1 MTRSRFFSSTEESRK
16 SVFEVEPSAAP
27 PAAAATVA
35 SATSRSNKGTKVA
48 SSGSSSSS
56 GPASRWRRRLRRSH
70 AHDFNET
77 AAAAS
82 AAAGAAVVP
91 EKPVIAAALSR
102 DSLLGSGCL
111 TEAPSSRGTS
121 AETLSTCSPALES
134 IADDGLDVDSFDLD
148 GSESSWLEAELPPLQ
163 LPAAAAGANSQQQ
176 RKEQQQQQQR
186 YVGPLE
192 LHVKDF
198 ECGECVGKG
207 SYSKVFLG
215 SHAPTGTEWALKVVS
230 KRKTFETRENL
241 MHLREER
248 HISTKLQG
256 SDFLVRTA
264 GTFQNPRSV
273 VFAMEY
279 LPGGDL
285 YQRLSDKG
293 TLSLRET
300 VAWTA
305 QAVLAIE
312 DLHAKNIVHR
322 DVKPEN
328 FLMGKSG
335 TLKLTDFG
343 FARELAPD
351 ERLYSQFG
359 TPEYVAA
366 EVLSGCGHG
375 MPVDLWAL
383 GVLIYEL
390 LVGQTPFKSPSVE
403 EMYERIAAGDYA
415 FPKPP
420 ASPACAAAEG
430 SSSLKCLSSNTHKGG
445 VQKQAFSLK
454 KSDSSLSAT
463 ASKKGGLAMAA
474 GPNGADHTRQQAE
487 PAKSKQ
493 AQRQEQGTADSNNS
507 HSGGGAQDPAAQSL
521 VKALLCLDPSRR
533 PSLPE
538 VKRHPFFAGVDFDGL
553 REAVRAQADREE
565 EEAVVAAAI
574 EGGDVWVRG
583 QPVVCQSDEIN
594 DNYGGV
600 FVGF

>member
-1 MTRSRFFSSTEESRK
+1 
-16 SVFEVEPSAAP
+16 
-27 PAAAATVA
+27 
-35 SATSRSNKGTKVA
+35 
-48 SSGSSSSS
+48 
-56 GPASRWRRRLRRSH
+56 
-70 AHDFNET
+70 
-77 AAAAS
+77 
-82 AAAGAAVVP
+82 
-91 EKPVIAAALSR
+91 
-102 DSLLGSGCL
+102 
-111 TEAPSSRGTS
+111 
-121 AETLSTCSPALES
+121 
-134 IADDGLDVDSFDLD
+134 
-148 GSESSWLEAELPPLQ
+148 
-163 LPAAAAGANSQQQ
+163 
-176 RKEQQQQQQR
+176 
-186 YVGPLE
+186 
-192 LHVKDF
+192 
-198 ECGECVGKG
+198 
-207 SYSKVFLG
+207 
-215 SHAPTGTEWALKVVS
+215 
-230 KRKTFETRENL
+230 

-366 EVLSGCGHG
+366 EVLSGGGHG

-430 SSSLKCLSSNTHKGG
+430 SSSNSSLKLCLSSKAAGKSGSSSSNVHKGG
-445 VQKQAFSLK
+445 VQKQSFSLK
-454 KSDSSLSAT
+454 KSDSCLSAT
-463 ASKKGGLAMAA
+463 ASKKGGLATAV

-493 AQRQEQGTADSNNS
+493 AQRQEQGTADSNNT
-507 HSGGGAQDPAAQSL
+507 SGGGAQDPAAQSL

-553 REAVRAQADREE
+553 RAAVRAQADREE

-583 QPVVCQSDEIN
+583 QPVVCQSDEMN